1 MPRLTITEIAAE
13 IGVHKSTVSRQ
24 ARAAGLVGPD
34 GLVDIDQYRRLREGL
49 DPGLQTSGPDAH
61 AVRRH
66 RTPSRLADAR
76 ERKLA
81 AEAEAKE
88 YILARLRAEMI
99 DTRAVDAAAASVM
112 GRAVAAFLDMWSPLS
127 VRLAQMTDPGAIAE
141 AGQAATKEIMA
152 RLHQEFMED
161 AARRAAEAG

>member
-13 IGVHKSTVSRQ
+13 VGVHKSTVSRQ
-24 ARAAGLVGPD
+24 VRKAGLVGDD
-34 GLVDIDQYRRLREGL
+34 GKVELDEYRSLRDGL
-49 DPGLQTSGPDAH
+49 DPGLQTTGQAPAPVASHQVLA
-61 AVRRH
+61 AV
-66 RTPSRLADAR
+66 R

-81 AEAEAKE
+81 VEAEAKE
-88 YILARLRAEMI
+88 LALAKLKGELI
-99 DTRAVDAAAASVM
+99 EIRAVDAAALNVF

-141 AGQAATKEIMA
+141 AGQAATKEVMA

-161 AARRAAEAG
+161 AARRSAEAG